1 MKSISSQRHFTFFP
15 GITLGLLHGLSYVV
29 HMARFRENEK
39 LQWLWGK
46 ECQKNVEGRSDLQ
59 KEKETI
65 SWNTS
70 PAAPLCSLSLP
81 ACSPLSHTH
90 THTHCTLGKLQS
102 FAQIKSSYSYWQY
115 YIEPVTGS
123 YWGQALWEKGQQ
135 DSRVFFSFT
144 TKQSI
149 GSQNLFIIILNSC
162 LNSSSF
168 SSRNFG
174 PCTNID

>member
-1 MKSISSQRHFTFFP
+1 MVCLMLYTWLV
-15 GITLGLLHGLSYVV
+15 LGKTRNYNG
-29 HMARFRENEK
+29 
-39 LQWLWGK
+39 
-46 ECQKNVEGRSDLQ
+46 CEGRNARKML
-59 KEKETI
+59 KEEVTCRKKKKPFLEI
-65 SWNTS
+65 QVQPHLFAPS
-70 PAAPLCSLSLP
+70 PSLP
-81 ACSPLSHTH
+81 APLSL

-115 YIEPVTGS
+115 YIELVTGS